1 MQLSFNSEELPQI
14 ADTDLVDLLV
24 KFAVIHYICIL
35 RRFLLFF
42 LHWIFFFLHRES
54 PYSVPSIISTV
65 VEPDSAFLSAS
76 SLFWLQYFSSMRV
89 FFSGFLFP
97 SMKFLTALKIIFS
110 LIMLPTCKTVW
121 LLHE

>member
-14 ADTDLVDLLV
+14 TDTDLVDLLV

-42 LHWIFFFLHRES
+42 LHWIFFFFLHRES

-65 VEPDSAFLSAS
+65 VEPDSAFMSAS
-76 SLFWLQYFSSMRV
+76 SLFWLQYFSSIRV

-97 SMKFLTALKIIFS
+97 SMKFLTALKIIFFTHYAAN
-110 LIMLPTCKTVW
+110 L
-121 LLHE
+121 